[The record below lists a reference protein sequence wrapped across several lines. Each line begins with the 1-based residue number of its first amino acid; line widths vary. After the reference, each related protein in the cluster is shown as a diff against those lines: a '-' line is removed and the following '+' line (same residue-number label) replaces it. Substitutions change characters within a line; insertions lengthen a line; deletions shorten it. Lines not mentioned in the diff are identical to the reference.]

1 VALDAQPLED
11 PPRGRNGLKRLVIG
25 PNWLGDAVM
34 ALPFLR
40 ALRAHDPQGTLVV
53 LARRSTAPVFAMSGL
68 ADEVW
73 TTTGR
78 DAVGFAQDVLR
89 GRRAR
94 ADEIWV
100 LPHSFRSALLAFGM
114 GGNRR
119 LGYATDGR
127 AILLT
132 DAVPP
137 PDPTGHQLRDEDR
150 LLAAGGAA
158 ADEGPPR
165 LAVPRALSDEADR
178 EIASWQLG
186 PRPVF
191 LAPGAAF
198 GPTKLWPAERFAL
211 LADALL
217 DRGEK
222 AALVI
227 GPDEVELGRL
237 IARRARHRIPILGA
251 ELDTGKLAA
260 LLSRAKLL
268 IGNDSGP
275 AHLAAAVGTPV
286 VVFFGPTDPGRT
298 APRGAPA
305 VVLDRYVFCS
315 PCYLKTCPYQHECL
329 EEITVEMALDAVL
342 GMMGEK
348 KD

>member
-1 VALDAQPLED
+1 M
-11 PPRGRNGLKRLVIG
+11 KRVVIG
-25 PNWLGDAVM
+25 PNWLGDGVM

-40 ALRAHDPQGTLVV
+40 ALRKHDPEGRLVV
-53 LARRSTAPVFAMSGL
+53 LARRSTAPVFSMSGT
-68 ADEVW
+68 ADEIW
-73 TTTGR
+73 ATRGR
-78 DAVGFAQDVLR
+78 DVGGFWTDALR
-89 GRRAR
+89 GRQAR

-100 LPHSFRSALLAFGM
+100 LPHSFRSALLAFAM
-114 GGNRR
+114 GGGRR

-127 AILLT
+127 AFLLT
-132 DAVPP
+132 DPVAP
-137 PDPTGHQLRDEDR
+137 PDPIAHQLRDEDR
-150 LLAAGGAA
+150 LLAAGGVAPDDA
-158 ADEGPPR
+158 PPR
-165 LAVPRALSDEADR
+165 LEVPRALSDEAAR

-186 PRPVF
+186 PRPIF

-237 IARRARHRIPILGA
+237 IARRARHRIPLLGA
-251 ELDTGKLAA
+251 EVDTGRLAA
-260 LLSRAKLL
+260 LLSAGKLL

-298 APRGAPA
+298 APRGAP
-305 VVLDRYVFCS
+305 VLVLDRYVFCS
-315 PCYLKTCPYQHECL
+315 PCYLKKCPYQHECL
-329 EEITVEMALDAVL
+329 EEITVEMALEAASRML
-342 GMMGEK
+342 EETA
-348 KD
+348 

>member
-1 VALDAQPLED
+1 
-11 PPRGRNGLKRLVIG
+11 LKRLVIG

-40 ALRAHDPQGTLVV
+40 ALRTNDPEGKLVV
-53 LARRSTAPVFAMSGL
+53 LARRSTAPVFALSGI

-78 DAVGFAQDVLR
+78 DVAGFGNDARR

-100 LPHSFRSALLAFGM
+100 LPHSFRSALLAFAM
-114 GGNRR
+114 GGKRR

-127 AILLT
+127 AALLT
-132 DAVPP
+132 EAVPP
-137 PDPTGHQLRDEDR
+137 PDPTEHQLRDEDR
-150 LLAAGGAA
+150 LLAAAGIAPD
-158 ADEGPPR
+158 ADPPR
-165 LAVPRALSDEADR
+165 LAVPPALAAEADR
-178 EIASWQLG
+178 EIASWQLA
-186 PRPVF
+186 PRPIL

-237 IARRARHRIPILGA
+237 IARRARHRLPLLGA
-251 ELDTGKLAA
+251 ELDTGRLAA
-260 LLSRAKLL
+260 LLSRGKLL
-268 IGNDSGP
+268 VGNDSGP

-298 APRGAPA
+298 APRGAP
-305 VVLDRYVFCS
+305 VLVLDRYVFCS
-315 PCYLKTCPYQHECL
+315 PCYLNKCPYQHECL
-329 EEITVEMALDAVL
+329 EEITVEMALEAAVR
-342 GMMGEK
+342 MMGETT
-348 KD
+348 

>member
-1 VALDAQPLED
+1 
-11 PPRGRNGLKRLVIG
+11 
-25 PNWLGDAVM
+25 
-34 ALPFLR
+34 
-40 ALRAHDPQGTLVV
+40 
-53 LARRSTAPVFAMSGL
+53 
-68 ADEVW
+68 VW
-73 TTTGR
+73 TTTGG
-78 DAVGFAQDVLR
+78 DAAGFATDVLR

-100 LPHSFRSALLAFGM
+100 LPHSFRSALLAFAM
-114 GGNRR
+114 GGKRR
-119 LGYATDGR
+119 VGYATDGR

-132 DAVPP
+132 DAVVP
-137 PDPTGHQLRDEDR
+137 PDPTEHQLRDEDR
-150 LLAAGGAA
+150 LLAAGGVAP
-158 ADEGPPR
+158 DEGLPR
-165 LAVPRALSDEADR
+165 LEVPRALSDEADR
-178 EIASWQLG
+178 EIASWQIG

-237 IARRARHRIPILGA
+237 IARRARHRIPLLGA

-260 LLSRAKLL
+260 LLSRARLL

-298 APRGAPA
+298 APRGAP
-305 VVLDRYVFCS
+305 VLVLDRYVFCS
-315 PCYLKTCPYQHECL
+315 PCYLKKCPYQHECL
-329 EEITVEMALDAVL
+329 EEITVEMALEAAVRML
-342 GMMGEK
+342 GS
-348 KD
+348 

>member
-1 VALDAQPLED
+1 MAHAPSRRSE
-11 PPRGRNGLKRLVIG
+11 LKRIVIG
-25 PNWLGDAVM
+25 PNWLGDGVM

-40 ALRAHDPQGTLVV
+40 ALRRSDPGGTLAV
-53 LARRSTAPVFAMSGL
+53 LARRSTAPVFSMSGTV
-68 ADEVW
+68 DEVW
-73 TTTGR
+73 TTGGRGAGAFWR
-78 DAVGFAQDVLR
+78 DALR
-89 GRRAR
+89 GRRAKP
-94 ADEIWV
+94 DEIWV
-100 LPHSFRSALLAFGM
+100 LPHSFRSALLAFAM
-114 GGNRR
+114 GAKRR

-127 AILLT
+127 RALLT

-150 LLAAGGAA
+150 LLAAGGVAP
-158 ADEGPPR
+158 DEGPPR
-165 LAVPRALSDEADR
+165 LAIPPALAGEADR

-186 PRPVF
+186 SAPIF

-222 AALVI
+222 AALVV

-237 IARRARHRIPILGA
+237 IARRARHRIPLLGA
-251 ELDTGKLAA
+251 EADTGRLAA
-260 LLSRAKLL
+260 LLSRGRLL

-275 AHLAAAVGTPV
+275 AHLAAAVGTPA

-298 APRGAPA
+298 APTGAP
-305 VVLDRYVFCS
+305 VLLLDRYVFCS
-315 PCYLKTCPYQHECL
+315 PCYLKKCPYQHECM
-329 EEITVEMALDAVL
+329 EEITVEMALEAVL
-342 GMMGEK
+342 GMMG
-348 KD
+348 

>member
-1 VALDAQPLED
+1 M
-11 PPRGRNGLKRLVIG
+11 KRLVIA

-40 ALRAHDPQGTLVV
+40 ALRASDPKGTLVV
-53 LARRSTAPVFAMSGL
+53 LGRRSTAPVFAMSGI
-68 ADEVW
+68 ADAVW

-78 DAVGFAQDVLR
+78 DAVGFAKDVRR

-100 LPHSFRSALLAFGM
+100 LPHSFRSALLAFAM
-114 GGNRR
+114 GGKRR
-119 LGYATDGR
+119 FGYATDGR
-127 AILLT
+127 AALLT
-132 DAVPP
+132 DAVAP

-158 ADEGPPR
+158 PDEGPPR
-165 LAVPRALSDEADR
+165 LTVPVALAEEADR

-186 PRPVF
+186 PSPVL

-222 AALVI
+222 TALVI

-237 IARRARHRIPILGA
+237 IARRARHRIPLLGA
-251 ELDTGKLAA
+251 ELDTGRLAA
-260 LLSRAKLL
+260 LLSRARLL
-268 IGNDSGP
+268 VGNDSGP

-298 APRGAPA
+298 APLGAPV

-315 PCYLKTCPYQHECL
+315 PCYLKKCPYQHECL
-329 EEITVEMALDAVL
+329 EEITVEMALEAATRML
-342 GMMGEK
+342 GETK
-348 KD
+348 N